1 MKTLIISILVLLAL
15 SLTLDAGKSV
25 GCYIGDT
32 LHLVEQDKRMDAQEW
47 QQ

>member
-1 MKTLIISILVLLAL
+1 MKKLVISILILLTL

-32 LHLVEQDKRMDAQEW
+32 LHLVEQDKHMDAQEW